1 MIRKFRFLIGLF
13 VLGLLAVFSIASRP
27 ATLLYQATASP
38 SPKARAVIAIS
49 GQAGNSDGIV
59 FLGILIFVFIA
70 VPLLLKVRDS
80 RS

>member
-13 VLGLLAVFSIASRP
+13 LLSLLAVFSIASRP
-27 ATLLYQATASP
+27 ATLLYQAIATP
-38 SPKARAVIAIS
+38 TPKVRATLVIQ

-70 VPLLLKVRDS
+70 IPLLLKMRNS